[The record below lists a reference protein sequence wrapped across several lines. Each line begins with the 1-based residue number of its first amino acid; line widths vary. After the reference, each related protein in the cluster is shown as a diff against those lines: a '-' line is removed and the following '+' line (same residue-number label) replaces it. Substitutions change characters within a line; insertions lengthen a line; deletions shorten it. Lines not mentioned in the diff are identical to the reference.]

1 MRSLL
6 ALKALFIALVLTP
19 LVLLAT
25 ACAASAPEQ
34 LEIPVTLEGG
44 RLSPET
50 IQVGQGDMVTL
61 KIEAHEPGTFH
72 LHGYDI
78 EQEVEAGRVT
88 DLYFV
93 ADATG
98 RFRIT
103 FHSAGASHESH
114 QNQHGNIIQSE
125 ALEPGD
131 TFTFQVT
138 EDLEGQTI
146 RYHSHLHPEVSGSV
160 QVSQDAPAADTVEVE
175 IKDMAARPADISVR
189 LGTTIVWTN
198 NDTVTQTVYSGQH
211 DSMSGGGEHTEE
223 HSESEAGEEMDIGF
237 LEVRPQ

>member
-1 MRSLL
+1 MKSLFTLRSS
-6 ALKALFIALVLTP
+6 FFALVLTP
-19 LVLLAT
+19 LILLAA
-25 ACAASAPEQ
+25 ACGASAPEQ

-44 RLSPET
+44 RLNRET

-61 KIEAHEPGTFH
+61 KIEADEPGEFH
-72 LHGYDI
+72 LHGYDL
-78 EQEVEAGRVT
+78 EQEVEAGEVT

-103 FHSAGASHESH
+103 FHSAESSHGSH
-114 QNQHGNIIQSE
+114 ANEHGSVFLSE

-146 RYHSHLHPEVSGSV
+146 PYHSHLHPEVSGSI

-189 LGTTIVWTN
+189 PGTTIVWTN
-198 NDTVTQTVYSGQH
+198 NDTVTQTVYSDQH
-211 DSMSGGGEHTEE
+211 DSMAGGGEHTEE
-223 HSESEAGEEMDIGF
+223 HSESEEGEEMDIGF
-237 LEVRPQ
+237 LEVRP